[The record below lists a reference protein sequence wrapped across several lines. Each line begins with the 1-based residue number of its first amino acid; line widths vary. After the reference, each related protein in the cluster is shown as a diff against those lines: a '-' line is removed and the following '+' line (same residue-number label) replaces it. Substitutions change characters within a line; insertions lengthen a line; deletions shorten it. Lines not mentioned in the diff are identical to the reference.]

1 MAYKMKGFS
10 GFGYLMEQAASM
22 SGKKAKKI
30 AEDIKGGMLID
41 ESTEKINKET
51 KQRKIQNA
59 NRQSPKT
66 APKAKPPK
74 RVTEVIEVGPV
85 TSPGVVDGKLLEKQK
100 RKNKNKNKTKK
111 NQ

>member
-1 MAYKMKGFS
+1 MKGFS
-10 GFGYLMEQAASM
+10 GFGYLIEQAASM
-22 SGKKAKKI
+22 SGKRAKKI

-51 KQRKIQNA
+51 KQRRIQNA

-66 APKAKPPK
+66 APK

-85 TSPGVVDGKLLEKQK
+85 QSPGVVDGKLLKKAKQK
-100 RKNKNKNKTKK
+100 IKTKNKTKK